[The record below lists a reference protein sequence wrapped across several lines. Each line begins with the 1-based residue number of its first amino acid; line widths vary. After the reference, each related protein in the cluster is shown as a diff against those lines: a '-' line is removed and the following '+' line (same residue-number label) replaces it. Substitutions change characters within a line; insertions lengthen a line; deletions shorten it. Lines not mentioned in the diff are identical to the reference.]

1 MEVLPISRTQ
11 RHAEQPT
18 GARLF
23 SRRAKRL
30 PRPSVLFAV
39 VVILPVLVAIVY
51 FGFLASPVYISEASF
66 VVRNP
71 QKPTP
76 TALGGILQSAGFSTG
91 TEEVFAAQSF
101 AGSRDA
107 LRALNQNGAVR
118 RAYTRPQI
126 FILDRFNPFGLSGS
140 FEDLYEYFRDKV
152 SLKNDSATS
161 ITTLTVRAYA
171 PEDAQRFNE
180 RLLEMSEKTVNQLNQ
195 RGQRDLVQYAQN
207 EVIDAK
213 TQAQAAATALATYR
227 NRSGVVDPEKEAE
240 AQKEMVSKLQDE
252 LIGSKIE
259 LAQLVRYTPDNP
271 RIPMARTQIR
281 TLQHEIDVQ
290 LGKVTGSSR
299 SLAQSVVRYQRLMV
313 ENDFATKQLAAA
325 LASLEQ
331 ARNEAQRKQA
341 YVDRIVQ
348 PNLPDSAI
356 EPHRMR
362 GILAT
367 LVLSLIAFGILR
379 MLIAGVK
386 EHAQ

>member
-1 MEVLPISRTQ
+1 MVSI
-11 RHAEQPT
+11 A
-18 GARLF
+18 
-23 SRRAKRL
+23 
-30 PRPSVLFAV
+30 
-39 VVILPVLVAIVY
+39 Y
-51 FGFLASPVYISEASF
+51 FGFLASPVYISESSF

-101 AGSRDA
+101 AASRDA
-107 LRALNQNGAVR
+107 LRALNSDGAVR
-118 RAYTRPQI
+118 RAYTRPGI
-126 FILDRFNPFGLSGS
+126 FVLDRFNPFGLSGS
-140 FEDLYEYFRDKV
+140 FEDLYAYFRGKV
-152 SLKNDSATS
+152 TLKNDSATS

-171 PEDAQRFNE
+171 PEDSQRFNE
-180 RLLEMSEKTVNQLNQ
+180 RLLEMSEQTVNQLNQ
-195 RGQRDLVQYAQN
+195 RGQRDLVRYAEA
-207 EVIDAK
+207 EVVDAK
-213 TQAQAAATALATYR
+213 AQAQAAATALAAYR

-252 LIGSKIE
+252 LIGSKMQ
-259 LAQLVRYTPDNP
+259 LAQLVRFTPDNP
-271 RIPMARTQIR
+271 RIPLVRTQIG

-299 SLAQSVVRYQRLMV
+299 SLAQSAVRYQRLMV
-313 ENDFATKQLAAA
+313 ENDFANKQLTAA

-348 PNLPDSAI
+348 PNLPDAPM
-356 EPHRMR
+356 EPHRLR